1 MADFT
6 IEPSG
11 VWGSNVSPESPVA
24 NTGSAAMLS
33 GLAGLAQGLGRGYAA
48 STESRAK
55 LEAQKRKGGA
65 LTEYT
70 NKLSDWAQQME
81 DENLSTSEGE
91 TRARALLKEAKTKF
105 PEYAAEMQDAYNSF
119 IKGPMGSVIS
129 SGSEQIQT
137 EDKLIGSAREAGWI
151 KSWYTREQQVDAANQ
166 YAAFQQ
172 NGDLFDKESKL
183 IARENANLD
192 RMIKEQRLDTG
203 RISQAKAQI
212 ELNNARLQRDA
223 KTKLQSLGDLHFR
236 GKFSSEMEAAKKLAK
251 RGDPESMSQAN
262 QIIAD
267 ALAEVEAVMPSEGA
281 HAGNEF
287 INVELT
293 KFRKLAEITTKVVN
307 GTFDQDAFK
316 QHKNQ
321 LMLESTYL
329 ALQDEDI
336 RGLATL
342 NPLIGA
348 ANITTLA
355 QEKAS
360 LKFIKRGAANTNP
373 NPEEPSERKAFGAF
387 TEGLLVPNMQKVLDG
402 NAGDKVGE
410 IESAVRDQLDDILK
424 GVEYHKSAAQ
434 NPSQYDKVT
443 EFLSSPTY
451 TRWVEKYGRD
461 PSYAPAAAAVI
472 GVNWESKL
480 IPAIRDQYDQ
490 ATFKSYNPTGMIATK
505 EDRENW
511 REPFK
516 PIKDY
521 VEPVFAGNAVSFR
534 LKGKAPKNAEVGK
547 MLARLNSSAGLA
559 GAVNRI
565 LNLNYNLSGW
575 DRKQFW
581 EERIAPEAFGISF
594 EEEPKK

>member
-6 IEPSG
+6 IEPTG

-48 STESRAK
+48 STESKAK
-55 LEAQKRKGGA
+55 LESQKAKGGA
-65 LTEYT
+65 LAEYT

-172 NGDLFDKESKL
+172 NGDLFDKESKI

-192 RMIKEQRLDTG
+192 RMIKEQRLATG
-203 RISQAKAQI
+203 DISQAKARI
-212 ELNNARLQRDA
+212 DLNNAMLQRDA
-223 KTKLQSLGDLHFR
+223 KVKLSTLGNLHFN
-236 GKFSSEMEAAKKLAK
+236 GKFSSEMEAAKKLAAK
-251 RGDPESMSQAN
+251 GDPESMSQAN
-262 QIIAD
+262 QLIAD

-287 INVELT
+287 INTELT

-307 GTFDQDAFK
+307 KTFDQDAYK
-316 QHKNQ
+316 QHKNK
-321 LMLESTYL
+321 LMLESTYM

-373 NPEEPSERKAFGAF
+373 NSEEPSERKAFGAF
-387 TEGLLVPNMQKVLDG
+387 TEGFLAPNMKDVLDG
-402 NAGDKVGE
+402 KAGDKAAD
-410 IESAVRDQLDDILK
+410 IEGAIKDQLDDILQ
-424 GVEYHKSAAQ
+424 GVDYHKSAGGS
-434 NPSQYDKVT
+434 PERYDKVT
-443 EFLSSPTY
+443 EFLSSPLY

-461 PSYAPAAAAVI
+461 PSYGPAAASII

-480 IPAIRDQYDQ
+480 MPRIRSDYDQ
-490 ATFKSYNPTGMIATK
+490 ATFKEYDPTTMIA
-505 EDRENW
+505 N
-511 REPFK
+511 K